1 MGPSGRSWRKQLLVA
16 KDARRVDVLCQRLSL
31 AQRLLDG
38 TSRYREQHKIVDRAA
53 KKLEG
58 EIGRLA
64 EAASKCVRGIVS
76 RLSCGLDVQQLVR
89 EALEAA
95 DLLQAPSENVD
106 VISQGTGSRPSFS
119 MFQVQVGDEKLSEES
134 WSWEGAYVMTS
145 TFQ

>member
-1 MGPSGRSWRKQLLVA
+1 
-16 KDARRVDVLCQRLSL
+16 
-31 AQRLLDG
+31 LDG
-38 TSRYREQHKIVDRAA
+38 TSRYREQHKIVDQAA

-95 DLLQAPSENVD
+95 DLLQAPSENAD
-106 VISQGTGSRPSFS
+106 VISQSTGSRPSFS